1 MARNKPIP
9 RSQRISFNRAE
20 KVSRNSPGAKD
31 NVKNLSVGIM
41 DMDSAIMYYFNEV
54 IKPDVEVNEE
64 KVKVP
69 CIYAS
74 PERWLSISK
83 QGYLRDKKRKIIV
96 PLIVFKRTGMSRD
109 DQMPVDKLDANDP
122 KINYSF
128 QKKFTQHNRYD
139 KFSVLQNITPGR
151 EYYNV
156 AMPDYVQL
164 TYEFTIWT
172 SYIDQMNQIVEKI
185 NYSDGAYWGE
195 PGKMRFRTRIDS
207 FSDSSQIDGER
218 LIKTTFSMT
227 LNGYLVPEV
236 FNNKTTTQKFLTPKK
251 IVLKES
257 ADTTIVDKTGKV
269 VLAPNSAT
277 DDGSSNTK
285 DIFSINIS
293 NGLVFEEGTGV
304 TLSNNG
310 SSFDGSSPLTQE
322 FSIGQSVGTTDNV
335 QFNSLTASSVQVGTG
350 TTVIEDGNISSSAG
364 TFEITGSTIVTGSL
378 NVSGSVEVTGSLIAD
393 ISVTQVT
400 TQSIDFSAGSN
411 QFGAALVDTHEFTG
425 SVDVT
430 GSLKLNG
437 YSVDEISN
445 DTSLT
450 DASQTA
456 LVTEYVL
463 ANTSLSS
470 SISSDDTAYLRKN
483 FYKTSA
489 GISGSSTASFTA
501 VTASAP
507 SGLTSTSE
515 NDFVFF
521 VNGQYMEHDAISIEQ
536 KNSTEFLL
544 KVDTDSIGYELESDD
559 EILGIGKF
567 NS

>member
-1 MARNKPIP
+1 MARQKPIP
-9 RSQRISFNRAE
+9 RSQRISFNRGT
-20 KVSRNSPGAKD
+20 KISRNSPGAKD
-31 NVKNLSVGIM
+31 DVKNLSVGIM

-54 IKPDVEVNEE
+54 IKPDVEINEE

-96 PLIVFKRTGMSRD
+96 PLIVFKRTGMTRD
-109 DQMPVDKLDANDP
+109 DQMPIDKLDANNP

-128 QKKFTQHNRYD
+128 QKKYTHHNRYD
-139 KFSVLQNITPGR
+139 KFSVLQSISPGR

-172 SYIDQMNQIVEKI
+172 SYIDQMNRIVEKI

-207 FSDSSQIDGER
+207 FSDASQIDGER

-227 LNGYLVPEV
+227 LNGYIVPET
-236 FNNKTTTQKFLTPKK
+236 FNNYTTTQKYLTPKK
-251 IVLKES
+251 IILKENV
-257 ADTTIVDKTGKV
+257 DTTIVDDTGKV
-269 VLAPNSAT
+269 VLGDNAAV
-277 DDGSSNTK
+277 DDGSLNTK

-293 NGLVFEEGTGV
+293 NGLVFEQGTGV

-310 SSFDGSSPLTQE
+310 SSFDGSSELTQE
-322 FSIGQSVGTTDNV
+322 FSIGQAVETSSNV
-335 QFNSLTASSVQVGTG
+335 QFNSLTASSVQIGTG
-350 TTVIEDGNISSSAG
+350 TTVIEDGSISSSDG
-364 TFEITGSTIVTGSL
+364 TIEITGSTTITGSL
-378 NVSGSVEVTGSLIAD
+378 SVSGSVVVTGSLIAD
-393 ISVTQVT
+393 ISITQAT
-400 TQSIDFSAGSN
+400 TRSIDYSTGSN
-411 QFGAALVDTHEFTG
+411 QFGNTLNDSHEFTG

-430 GSLKLNG
+430 GSFLLNG
-437 YSVDEISN
+437 YEVNEISN
-445 DTSLT
+445 DTALT

-463 ANTSLSS
+463 SNTTLTSSLST
-470 SISSDDTAYLRKN
+470 DDTTYLRKN
-483 FYKTSA
+483 FYKSSA
-489 GISGSSTASFTA
+489 GISGSNTASFTA
-501 VTASAP
+501 LTASAP
-507 SGLTSTSE
+507 SGMTSTSE

-521 VNGQYMEHDAISIEQ
+521 INGQYMEHDAISIEQ

>member
-9 RSQRISFNRAE
+9 RSQRINFNRGT
-20 KVSRNSPGAKD
+20 KISRNSPGAKD
-31 NVKNLSVGIM
+31 DVKNLSVGIM

-64 KVKVP
+64 KVSVP

-96 PLIVFKRTGMSRD
+96 PLIVFKRTGMTRD
-109 DQMPVDKLDANDP
+109 DQMPIDKLDANNP

-128 QKKFTQHNRYD
+128 QKKYTHHNRYD
-139 KFSVLQNITPGR
+139 KFSVLQSISPGR

-156 AMPDYVQL
+156 AMPDYVQM

-172 SYIDQMNQIVEKI
+172 SYIDQMNKIVEKI

-207 FSDSSQIDGER
+207 FSDASQIDGER

-227 LNGYLVPEV
+227 LNGYIVPET
-236 FNNKTTTQKFLTPKK
+236 FNNYTTTQKFLTPKK
-251 IVLKES
+251 IILKES
-257 ADTTIVDKTGKV
+257 ADTTIVDDTGKV
-269 VLAPNSAT
+269 VLGDNAAV
-277 DDGSSNTK
+277 DGGSLNTK

-293 NGLVFEEGTGV
+293 NGLVFEQGTGI

-310 SSFDGSSPLTQE
+310 SSFDGSSALTQE
-322 FSIGQSVGTTDNV
+322 FSIGQAVETSSNV
-335 QFNSLTASSVQVGTG
+335 QFSTLTADQINVGTG
-350 TTVIEDGNISSSAG
+350 TTTFTDGNISGSLA
-364 TFEITGSTIVTGSL
+364 ITGSTTISGSVTINENLIVTGSITANTFVE
-378 NVSGSVEVTGSLIAD
+378 NVV
-393 ISVTQVT
+393 
-400 TQSIDFSAGSN
+400 TQSIDFSSGDN
-411 QFGAALVDTHEFTG
+411 QIGNSLSDNHRFTG
-425 SVDVT
+425 SVDIT

-437 YSVDEISN
+437 YSVNEISN
-445 DTSLT
+445 DETLA
-450 DASQTA
+450 DASTTA
-456 LVTEYVL
+456 LVTEYAVKNF
-463 ANTSLSS
+463 NTAGTST
-470 SISSDDTAYLRKN
+470 DETTYLRKN
-483 FYKTSA
+483 FYKASA
-489 GISGSSTASFTA
+489 GISGSNTASFTA

-507 SGLTSTSE
+507 TGVTATSE

-544 KVDTDSIGYELESDD
+544 KVDTNSIGYELESDD

>member
-9 RSQRISFNRAE
+9 RSQRNTFNRGT
-20 KVSRNSPGAKD
+20 KISRNND
-31 NVKNLSVGIM
+31 DVKNISVGIM

-54 IKPDVEVNEE
+54 IKPSVEVNNE

-74 PERWLSISK
+74 PERWVTISK
-83 QGYLRDKKRKIIV
+83 QGYLRDKKRQIIV

-109 DQMPVDKLDANDP
+109 DNMPIDKLDANDP
-122 KINYSF
+122 NLFYSF
-128 QKKFTQHNRYD
+128 EKKFTQHNRYD
-139 KFSVLQNITPGR
+139 KFSVLQNISPGK

-164 TYEFTIWT
+164 SYEFTIWT
-172 SYIDQMNQIVEKI
+172 SYIDQMNRIVEKI

-207 FSDSSQIDGER
+207 FSDASTIDGER
-218 LIKTTFSMT
+218 LIKTTFSLT
-227 LNGYLVPEV
+227 LNGYLVPET
-236 FNNKTTTQKFLTPKK
+236 FNNKTTTQKYLTPKK
-251 IVLKES
+251 IILRES
-257 ADTTIVDKTGKV
+257 ADQTIIDDKGRV
-269 VLAPNSAT
+269 SLSPNAAVEGG
-277 DDGSSNTK
+277 DPAK
-285 DIFSINIS
+285 DIYSINIS
-293 NGLVFEEGTGV
+293 NGLVFEQGTGV
-304 TLSNNG
+304 TISNNG
-310 SSFDGSSPLTQE
+310 ISFDGSSGLTQE

-335 QFNSLTASSVQVGTG
+335 QFNTLTANSVQIGTG
-350 TTVIEDGNISSSAG
+350 TTVIADGSISSSDG
-364 TFEITGSTIVTGSL
+364 TIEITGSTTITGSLTVLGNVQVTGSL
-378 NVSGSVEVTGSLIAD
+378 TAD
-393 ISVTQVT
+393 IVTTQVT
-400 TQSIDFSAGSN
+400 TRSVDYSTGSN
-411 QFGAALVDTHEFTG
+411 AFGQSLSDTHEFTG

-430 GSLKLNG
+430 GSFKLNG
-437 YSVDEISN
+437 YSVNEISN
-445 DTSLT
+445 DVNLT
-450 DASQTA
+450 NQSQTA

-463 ANTSLSS
+463 ANTTVSS
-470 SISSDDTAYLRKN
+470 GVSNDDITYLRKN

-489 GISGSSTASFTA
+489 GISGSNTASFTA
-501 VTASAP
+501 VTASAT
-507 SGLTSTSE
+507 SGMTSTSK

-521 VNGQYMEHDAISIEQ
+521 VNGQYMEHDAISIQQ

>member
-9 RSQRISFNRAE
+9 RSQRNTFNRGT
-20 KVSRNSPGAKD
+20 KISRNND
-31 NVKNLSVGIM
+31 DVKNISVGIM

-54 IKPDVEVNEE
+54 IKPSVEVNNE

-74 PERWLSISK
+74 PERWVTISK
-83 QGYLRDKKRKIIV
+83 QGYLRDKKRQIIV

-109 DQMPVDKLDANDP
+109 DNMPIDKLDANDP
-122 KINYSF
+122 NLFYSF
-128 QKKFTQHNRYD
+128 EKKFTQHNRYD
-139 KFSVLQNITPGR
+139 KFSVLQNISPGR

-164 TYEFTIWT
+164 SYEFTIWT
-172 SYIDQMNQIVEKI
+172 SYIDQMNRIVEKI

-207 FSDSSQIDGER
+207 FSDASTIDGER
-218 LIKTTFSMT
+218 LIKTTFSLT
-227 LNGYLVPEV
+227 LNGYLVPET
-236 FNNKTTTQKFLTPKK
+236 FNNKTTTQKHLTPKK
-251 IVLKES
+251 IILRES
-257 ADTTIVDKTGKV
+257 ADQTIIDDKGRV
-269 VLAPNSAT
+269 SLSPNAAVEGG
-277 DDGSSNTK
+277 DPAK
-285 DIFSINIS
+285 DIYSINIS
-293 NGLVFEEGTGV
+293 NGLVFEQGTGV
-304 TLSNNG
+304 TISNNG
-310 SSFDGSSPLTQE
+310 ISFDGSSGLTQE

-335 QFNSLTASSVQVGTG
+335 QFNTLTANSVQIGTG
-350 TTVIEDGNISSSAG
+350 TTVIADGSISSSDG
-364 TFEITGSTIVTGSL
+364 TIEITGSTTITGSLTVLGNVQVTGSL
-378 NVSGSVEVTGSLIAD
+378 TAD
-393 ISVTQVT
+393 IVTTQVT
-400 TQSIDFSAGSN
+400 TRSVDYSTGSN
-411 QFGAALVDTHEFTG
+411 AFGQSLSDTHEFTG

-430 GSLKLNG
+430 GSFKLNG
-437 YSVDEISN
+437 YSVNEISN
-445 DTSLT
+445 DVNLT

-463 ANTSLSS
+463 ANTTVSS
-470 SISSDDTAYLRKN
+470 GVSNDDLTYLRKN
-483 FYKTSA
+483 FYKTST
-489 GISGSSTASFTA
+489 GISGSNTASFTA
-501 VTASAP
+501 VTASAT
-507 SGLTSTSE
+507 SGMTSTSK

-521 VNGQYMEHDAISIEQ
+521 VNGQYMEHDAISIQQ

>member
-9 RSQRISFNRAE
+9 RSQRNTFNRGT
-20 KVSRNSPGAKD
+20 KLSRNND
-31 NVKNLSVGIM
+31 DVKNISVGIM

-54 IKPDVEVNEE
+54 IKPSVEVNNE

-74 PERWLSISK
+74 PERWVTISK
-83 QGYLRDKKRKIIV
+83 QGYLRDKKRQIIV

-109 DQMPVDKLDANDP
+109 DNMPIDKLDANDP
-122 KINYSF
+122 NLFYSF
-128 QKKFTQHNRYD
+128 EKKFTQHNRYD
-139 KFSVLQNITPGR
+139 KFSVLQNISPGR

-164 TYEFTIWT
+164 SYEFTIWT
-172 SYIDQMNQIVEKI
+172 SYIDQMNRIVEKI

-207 FSDSSQIDGER
+207 FSDASTIDGER
-218 LIKTTFSMT
+218 LIKTTFSLT
-227 LNGYLVPEV
+227 LNGYLVPET
-236 FNNKTTTQKFLTPKK
+236 FNNKTTTQKYLTPKK
-251 IVLKES
+251 IILRES
-257 ADTTIVDKTGKV
+257 ADQTIVDNKGRV
-269 VLAPNSAT
+269 SLSPNSAVEGG
-277 DDGSSNTK
+277 DPEK
-285 DIFSINIS
+285 DIYSINIS
-293 NGLVFEEGTGV
+293 NGLVFEQGTGV
-304 TLSNNG
+304 TISNNG
-310 SSFDGSSPLTQE
+310 ISFDGSSGLTQE

-335 QFNSLTASSVQVGTG
+335 QFNTLTANSVQIGTG
-350 TTVIEDGNISSSAG
+350 TTVIADGSISSSDG
-364 TFEITGSTIVTGSL
+364 TIEITGSTTITGSLTVLGNVQVTGSL
-378 NVSGSVEVTGSLIAD
+378 TAD
-393 ISVTQVT
+393 IVTTQVT
-400 TQSIDFSAGSN
+400 TRSVDYSTGSN
-411 QFGAALVDTHEFTG
+411 AFGQSLSDTHEFTG

-430 GSLKLNG
+430 GSFKLNG
-437 YSVDEISN
+437 YSVNEISN
-445 DTSLT
+445 DVNLT

-463 ANTSLSS
+463 ANTTVSS
-470 SISSDDTAYLRKN
+470 GVSNDDITYLRKN
-483 FYKTSA
+483 FYKTST
-489 GISGSSTASFTA
+489 GISGSNTASFTA
-501 VTASAP
+501 VTASAT
-507 SGLTSTSE
+507 SGMTSTSE

-521 VNGQYMEHDAISIEQ
+521 VNGQYMEHDAISIQQ